1 MRRAAL
7 AYLPLLLSLGLAACA
22 PATIPASPGP
32 EGWLS
37 VFGRD
42 PAFALS
48 DGAEASEHG
57 FSSDNAKAIQVMPS
71 GALRLASNEATSVRR
86 DIDSLLLT
94 TPYLTWRWRLDPG
107 PLNGFAR
114 LHLAVGFKTDGSE
127 KRLIVAWGS
136 APERTGRLERKGSAA
151 HFVAQGGES
160 DGNWREATLDIAE
173 LHRLAWPDINTLTTR
188 ITYVAVFAPSGS
200 GPAAEIEK
208 LSLMR

>member
-1 MRRAAL
+1 MKPSSL
-7 AYLPLLLSLGLAACA
+7 ASLSLLLALGLGACA
-22 PATIPASPGP
+22 QTAMPVSPGP

-37 VFGRD
+37 VLGKD

-48 DGAEASEHG
+48 DSVEVGEHG
-57 FSSDNAKAIQVMPS
+57 FSADNAKAFQVLPS
-71 GALRLASNEATSVRR
+71 GAMRLISTEAASVRR

-107 PLNGFAR
+107 PLGGFAR
-114 LHLAVGFKTDGSE
+114 LHLAVGFKTEGSE
-127 KRLIVAWGS
+127 KRLIVAWGAS
-136 APERTGRLERKGSAA
+136 PEQTGRLERKGNAA
-151 HFVAQGGES
+151 YFIAQGGES

-188 ITYVAVFAPSGS
+188 ITYVAVFAPSGG